1 MPLTRHASIDTSI
14 DSHMHTSLCH
24 HARGTMEEYVLAG
37 IRHGLKQIIFLEHLE
52 TGIEYFETT
61 WLTDKDFDRYFQEG
75 RQLRKKYQGVID
87 VGLGV
92 EVGYNP
98 DQLEAIRSRLGK
110 WQWDRIG
117 ISYHFLPTPN
127 GHLNMVSSK
136 QVNITALDEFGVD
149 RVITTYY
156 RDLREAVLNLPGD
169 VLCHCD
175 AVLRHHPDAAHFD
188 YHEELIDDLL
198 DAVVAKKMALE
209 VNTSGYRIRNEP
221 YPAVGL
227 LKKAVQRGI
236 PLVAGSDAHRPEDVG
251 RYFDRLAKLELR
263 LLDT

>member
-1 MPLTRHASIDTSI
+1 MTIASPAPIDTSI

-37 IRHGLKQIIFLEHLE
+37 IRHGGLKQIIFLEHLE

-61 WLTDKDFDRYFQEG
+61 WLTDHDFERYFQEG
-75 RQLRKKYQGVID
+75 RQLQKKYQGVIEI
-87 VGLGV
+87 GLGV

-98 DQLEAIRSRLGK
+98 HKVDEIRKRVAQ

-117 ISYHFLPTPN
+117 ISYHFMHTAT
-127 GHLNMVSSK
+127 GHLNLVSSK
-136 QVNITALDEFGVD
+136 QVNITALDKLGIDQVL
-149 RVITTYY
+149 TTYY
-156 RDLREAVLNLPGD
+156 RDLRAAVLTLPGD

-175 AVLRHHPDAAHFD
+175 AVLRHHPDADRLDH
-188 YHEELIDDLL
+188 HEELIDALF
-198 DAVVAKKMALE
+198 DAVLAKKMAIE

-221 YPAVGL
+221 YPAVVL
-227 LKKAVQRGI
+227 LKKAVARGI

-251 RYFDRLAKLELR
+251 RYFDRLAKLELG
-263 LLDT
+263 D